1 MSRNYSDPIG
11 DTIRAAIIFL
21 TLGSAGLAAL
31 VSGLAFKFLPV
42 FAGTAHPFMS
52 GLGVGGLTILFYVLS
67 ITYMYVSENLLKRR
81 VDSEKALSGATPLR
95 VVGLTVI
102 LLATGMV
109 TASGTV
115 GALSTLALS
124 AAVVGLQ
131 RFFYRAML
139 SPRRPNLRNEREE
152 DCCR

>member
-11 DTIRAAIIFL
+11 DALRAAIIFL
-21 TLGSAGLAAL
+21 TLGSAGLGAL
-31 VSGLAFKFLPV
+31 ISGLAFKFLPV

-67 ITYMYVSENLLKRR
+67 IAFMYVSEGVFKKR
-81 VDSEKALSGATPLR
+81 VDGEKALAGATPLR
-95 VVGLTVI
+95 VVGLTVV

-109 TASGTV
+109 SASGMV
-115 GALSTLALS
+115 GALSTLAVS

-139 SPRRPNLRNEREE
+139 SPRRPSR
-152 DCCR
+152 